1 MSGMLLL
8 PSGILLPE
16 SVLHSDFF
24 AILAAFVAIN
34 TVIYAALAIAKIV
47 PMVHLGDLAPGRQ
60 RRSETRSIHPETPPD
75 AAPTHPRP
83 GGPAHPRH
91 GVPKG

>member
-1 MSGMLLL
+1 MSGMLLMPL
-8 PSGILLPE
+8 GILFPG

-47 PMVHLGDLAPGRQ
+47 PILRLADLRPGGGFS
-60 RRSETRSIHPETPPD
+60 RRSATRSIYPETPPD
-75 AAPTHPRP
+75 AAPTHPRQQ
-83 GGPAHPRH
+83 
-91 GVPKG
+91 